1 MTRRRNGRFVLLLGS
16 GLFGAAAAAAP
27 AFAQSAS
34 RPPGDDGF
42 PKQVRLVIG
51 YTTGGGYDV
60 YARALARFIGSH
72 LPGEPGVVP
81 QNMPGAGSLVAA
93 NWLYNNAP
101 KDGSAF
107 AAINRGIPFEPLM
120 DDKAAKF
127 DSLQFGWI
135 GSLAKEINVTIA
147 WHTAPVKT
155 WRDLIDRG
163 MIAGGTGTGAD
174 SIVDAQ
180 IMNHVMGAKIKVISG
195 YPGAA
200 ELNLA
205 LERGEVEGRT
215 SPSWS
220 SLKTAKPDWISGHKI
235 VPLWQLGLSS
245 HADLKAVPLMV
256 DLVKND
262 DDRKVLEFF
271 FARQEMGRPYM
282 APPGLP
288 PTRLAALRAAF
299 MATTQDPAFLDAA
312 RKQDLEVSPLTGP
325 EVETLIRRVF
335 SSPPPV
341 IERARQITQ
350 SPIDVKEIAPAKSG
364 GKPATSSE

>member
-1 MTRRRNGRFVLLLGS
+1 M
-16 GLFGAAAAAAP
+16 
-27 AFAQSAS
+27 
-34 RPPGDDGF
+34 
-42 PKQVRLVIG
+42 IG

-60 YARALARFIGSH
+60 YARALARFMGSH
-72 LPGEPGVVP
+72 LPGRPSIVP
-81 QNMPGAGSLVAA
+81 QNMPGAGSMVAA

-120 DDKAAKF
+120 DDKAVKF
-127 DSLQFGWI
+127 DPLAFGWI
-135 GSLAKEINVTIA
+135 GSIAKEINVTIA

-180 IMNHVMGAKIKVISG
+180 IMNHVMGAKIRLISG

-205 LERGEVEGRT
+205 LERGEVEGRP

-220 SLKTAKPDWISGHKI
+220 SLKTAKPDWIAEKKI
-235 VPLWQLGLSS
+235 VPLWQLGLTS
-245 HADLKAVPLMV
+245 HPDLKGVPLMI
-256 DLVKND
+256 DLVKSE

-271 FARQEMGRPYM
+271 FARQEIGRPYM
-282 APPGLP
+282 APPDVP
-288 PTRLAALRAAF
+288 AARLAALREGF
-299 MATTQDPAFLDAA
+299 TATTRDPAFLEAST
-312 RKQDLEVSPLTGP
+312 KQGLEVSPLSGP
-325 EVETLIRRVF
+325 EVEALIRRVF
-335 SSPPPV
+335 SSPPTV

-350 SPIDVKEIAPAKSG
+350 SPIQVETLSPGKKKPGAKPAK
-364 GKPATSSE
+364 PTE